1 MNEEL
6 LTYIHVLKIMY
17 IMLPADVMNTS

>member
-6 LTYIHVLKIMY
+6 LTYIHVLNIMY